1 MKFVL
6 CYKFHSIKV
15 ILVSCILF
23 MKSARSIKFS
33 QQILGDK
40 LLQVFNLNPLLK
52 LLYYPQATAYNN
64 LPFMICCESIL
75 KMLWM

>member
-6 CYKFHSIKV
+6 CYKFHFIKV

-23 MKSARSIKFS
+23 MKSAGSIKFS
-33 QQILGDK
+33 QQILCDK

-52 LLYYPQATAYNN
+52 LLYYSQVTTYNN
-64 LPFMICCESIL
+64 LSFIICCESII
-75 KMLWM
+75 KML

>member
-33 QQILGDK
+33 QQILCDK

-52 LLYYPQATAYNN
+52 LLYYSQVTTYNN
-64 LPFMICCESIL
+64 LSFIICCESII
-75 KMLWM
+75 KMLWI